1 MIKCFEVVLVIYRRH
16 RAVVKRRKGDQDQK
30 LGRKIKKDKFE
41 LC

>member
-1 MIKCFEVVLVIYRRH
+1 MKILSFVLLLCRE
-16 RAVVKRRKGDQDQK
+16 KNMDQDQK